1 MSSASSTATTPEQ
14 PITVRE
20 GKTKILTPLVNNAEQ
35 LLVTFKDRATAFNAL
50 KSEEVVGKGALNAT
64 ISAKLFQFLEQQGIE
79 TCFVAQGNQPN
90 QLIYE
95 TLTMVPVEIVV
106 RNIALGSLVKRIP
119 LFEAGE
125 RLTSPI
131 VEFFYKSDELNDPA
145 LPDDAL
151 AALGVLPAGVSVA
164 QLKHL
169 ALAVNDAFIALF
181 TACNI
186 DCADF
191 KLEIGLTA
199 DGTIKIAD
207 ELSPDNFRLRDSST
221 GEVLDKDVFRLAL
234 GSISQAYS
242 IVESRL
248 SQVLTAQTFSLQAP
262 VTSRANA
269 YFAVVQVQYKPNVL
283 HPESRAITEAL
294 QLQGF
299 NTVEKVKAGKR
310 FEVTLQ
316 ADNRLHAQAL
326 IESMCETLLANLVIE
341 TYCLESLVVLQP
353 ATADS

>member
-1 MSSASSTATTPEQ
+1 MA
-14 PITVRE
+14 RE
-20 GKTKILTPLVNNAEQ
+20 GKTKILTPLANNPEH

-50 KSEEVVGKGALNAT
+50 KSEEVAGKGTLNAT
-64 ISAKLFQFLEQQGIE
+64 ISAKLFQFLAQQGIE
-79 TCFVAQGNQPN
+79 TCFIGQGEEPN
-90 QLIYE
+90 KLIYE
-95 TLTMVPVEIVV
+95 ALTMVPVEIVV

-125 RLTSPI
+125 RLSTPI

-169 ALAVNDAFIALF
+169 ALAVNDAFITLF

-199 DGTIKIAD
+199 DGTIQIAD
-207 ELSPDNFRLRDSST
+207 ELSPDNFRLRDTTT

-234 GSISQAYS
+234 GSINHAYS
-242 IVESRL
+242 TVAERL
-248 SQVLTAQTFSLQAP
+248 HQVLTTQTFTLQTP
-262 VTSRANA
+262 ESPKKNA
-269 YFAVVQVQYKPNVL
+269 YFATVQVQYKANVL

-299 NTVEKVKAGKR
+299 NTIEKVKAGKR
-310 FEVTLQ
+310 FEITLH

-326 IESMCETLLANLVIE
+326 IEAMCQTLLANLVIE
-341 TYCLESLVVLQP
+341 TYCLEALVLQQP
-353 ATADS
+353 ATAEC